1 MIIIHRNPF
10 SHKGDTFRELV
21 TMWQESGYCK
31 INDCS
36 NTLSWWGKV
45 GDVLLYEFNQESV
58 VPVPEKQDVSL
69 GLFANYKPDWGM
81 HWIFWARRPRCLEK
95 KIKSGINKFKD
106 RDVKSIFVG
115 NNENDIQRS
124 RRLNKDWSKSI
135 DLYRMYNDGNHR
147 YSQEDY
153 LDMISRSRFGL
164 CLAGFGRKCNREVEC
179 MGLGTV
185 PIVASE
191 VDMNYYDS
199 PEEGVHY
206 FRVKHPDEVKEITD
220 NLSEE
225 EWKRM
230 SDNCIDWWNRNC
242 SRRGSFETTQR
253 IIEENYPYV

>member
-1 MIIIHRNPF
+1 
-10 SHKGDTFRELV
+10 
-21 TMWQESGYCK
+21 
-31 INDCS
+31 
-36 NTLSWWGKV
+36 
-45 GDVLLYEFNQESV
+45 
-58 VPVPEKQDVSL
+58 
-69 GLFANYKPDWGM
+69 
-81 HWIFWARRPRCLEK
+81 
-95 KIKSGINKFKD
+95 
-106 RDVKSIFVG
+106 
-115 NNENDIQRS
+115 
-124 RRLNKDWSKSI
+124 
-135 DLYRMYNDGNHR
+135 
-147 YSQEDY
+147 
-153 LDMISRSRFGL
+153 
-164 CLAGFGRKCNREVEC
+164 